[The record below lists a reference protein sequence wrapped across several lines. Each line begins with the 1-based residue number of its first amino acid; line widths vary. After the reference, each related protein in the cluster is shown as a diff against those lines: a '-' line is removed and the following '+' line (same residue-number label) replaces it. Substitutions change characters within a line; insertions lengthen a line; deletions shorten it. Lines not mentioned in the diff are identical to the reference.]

1 MMTAMEYPPLAPA
14 TKTGFGFEE
23 IMRNP
28 DYSRFMNWY
37 ARFSFFAP
45 GRLASTDTTA
55 AQAALVKADAAVGLA
70 AAA

>member
-1 MMTAMEYPPLAPA
+1 MMTPMSTTPLAPA

-45 GRLASTDTTA
+45 SRPASTDTAA
-55 AQAALVKADAAVGLA
+55 AQAALVKADAALGRA
-70 AAA
+70 A